1 LRLSLYRRLGN
12 FEELSEIDGFG
23 AEMVDRFGPMPE
35 EVEHLLKIVYI
46 KSLCRKAN
54 VEKVDVGPK
63 GAVVQFR
70 GANFADPAGLVKWI
84 GEQGTL
90 ARIRPDQSIVFARDW
105 PVAEKRLNG
114 TAVIITKLANLAQE
128 AQKAA

>member
-1 LRLSLYRRLGN
+1 MGN

-23 AEMVDRFGPMPE
+23 AELVDRFGPLPD

-54 VEKVDVGPK
+54 IEKIDVGPK

-70 GANFADPAGLVKWI
+70 DKTFADPAGLVKWI

-105 PVAEKRLNG
+105 PSEESRLNG
-114 TAVIITKLANLAQE
+114 TAVIATKLVNLAQE
-128 AQKAA
+128 AQIAA